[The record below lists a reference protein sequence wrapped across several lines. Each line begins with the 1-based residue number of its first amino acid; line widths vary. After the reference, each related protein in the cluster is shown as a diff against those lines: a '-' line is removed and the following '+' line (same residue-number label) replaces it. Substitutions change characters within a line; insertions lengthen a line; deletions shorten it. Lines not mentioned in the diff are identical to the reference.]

1 MLSIVLNIITILI
14 VLFMVNLFLQVYKI
28 RKNKSD
34 DTASDV
40 LKDIF
45 YDPLVTGRAY
55 FSESKDGPIND
66 FTGINLS
73 GSEDN
78 GLHGF
83 SHEKA

>member
-14 VLFMVNLFLQVYKI
+14 VFYMVNLFLQVYNS

-34 DTASDV
+34 TASDV
-40 LKDIF
+40 IKNIF

-55 FSESKDGPIND
+55 FSESKDGPINYFD
-66 FTGINLS
+66 GINLS
-73 GSEDN
+73 RSEDN
-78 GLHGF
+78 GLHSL

>member
-14 VLFMVNLFLQVYKI
+14 VFFMVNLFLQVYKS
-28 RKNKSD
+28 RKNKS

-40 LKDIF
+40 LKGIF
-45 YDPLVTGRAY
+45 HDPLVTGRAY

-66 FTGINLS
+66 FMGINLS
-73 GSEDN
+73 GPEDN

-83 SHEKA
+83 SHKKA